1 MTWIIDTKSKRRL
14 SAKLAAGLVISA
26 MLALGTFAGSASA
39 EERRGEERRGEHREY
54 HHNWNGGYYR
64 APPVVYGSRYGSSY
78 YGSPYYYPPPVVYG
92 PSIGIGLPGVN
103 IGIGR

>member
-26 MLALGTFAGSASA
+26 MLALGNFAESASA
-39 EERRGEERRGEHREY
+39 EEGWGNDRDD
-54 HHNWNGGYYR
+54 HHHHWNGGYYR

-78 YGSPYYYPPPVVYG
+78 YGYRDDSPYRYPPPVVYS
-92 PSIGIGLPGVN
+92 PGITIRLPG
-103 IGIGR
+103 IR